1 MGKVMLGLKQHI
13 VESEEIAKAHAKL
26 KKMKKDTPVSYT
38 HYKTGE
44 KMTGRYGGL
53 KRMGG
58 NSYAMVHHDKS
69 SMRVPVHHIHQTK
82 S

>member
-1 MGKVMLGLKQHI
+1 MLGLKQHI
-13 VESEEIAKAHAKL
+13 VESEAIAKAHAKL
-26 KKMKKDTPVSYT
+26 KKMKKGSEVSYT

-44 KMTGRYGGL
+44 KKTGEYGGL

-58 NSYAMVHHDKS
+58 HSYAMVHHGKEG
-69 SMRVPVHHIHQTK
+69 SMRVPVHHIHQAQ